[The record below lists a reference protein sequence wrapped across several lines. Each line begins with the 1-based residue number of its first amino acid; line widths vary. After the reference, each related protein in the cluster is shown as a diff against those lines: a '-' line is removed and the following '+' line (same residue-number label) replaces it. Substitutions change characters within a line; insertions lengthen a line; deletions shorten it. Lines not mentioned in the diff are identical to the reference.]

1 MEQHLQAVNSVSRCC
16 FFLHGKEDLIV
27 IKLES
32 LLPNRLGLKIIQ
44 DLEEMGIGHTII
56 ACTRDYAAI
65 QKDISPEGKK
75 M

>member
-1 MEQHLQAVNSVSRCC
+1 M
-16 FFLHGKEDLIV
+16 

-32 LLPNRLGLKIIQ
+32 LLPNRLGLKIIE
-44 DLEEMGIGHTII
+44 DLEEMDIGHTII